1 MLRIHLLQI
10 AYNMS
15 DPQMEDFLHE
25 NSAARKFVGLALADR
40 TPDESTILQ
49 FRHLLEKHNLVKQV
63 LERVNAGITAAG
75 LVLSKGRIV
84 DASVIEAPSS
94 TKNRDHKRDPEM
106 SSGKKGNTRHFGM
119 KMHVATDDLI
129 GIVTNAVYGP
139 ANEHDIRRARELIP
153 SETEQVYGD
162 AGYVGMEKRE
172 EFQTDREAEKRSYRI
187 NLRPGVLKGRSAE
200 DLIRKIEHFKS
211 SVRCKVEHVFARVK
225 LQMSY
230 RKTRYRGIAKN
241 AHRINTMLALCN
253 LFTFDCYLKRLT
265 A

>member
-1 MLRIHLLQI
+1 
-10 AYNMS
+10 
-15 DPQMEDFLHE
+15 
-25 NSAARKFVGLALADR
+25 
-40 TPDESTILQ
+40 
-49 FRHLLEKHNLVKQV
+49 
-63 LERVNAGITAAG
+63 
-75 LVLSKGRIV
+75 
-84 DASVIEAPSS
+84 
-94 TKNRDHKRDPEM
+94 M
-106 SSGKKGNTRHFGM
+106 SSGKKGNTWHFGM
-119 KMHVATDDLI
+119 KMHVATDDII

-139 ANEHDIRRARELIP
+139 ANEHDISRARELIP

-162 AGYVGMEKRE
+162 AGYVGMGKRE
-172 EFQTDREAEKRSYRI
+172 EFQTDKEAEKRSYRI

-265 A
+265 PNCAYIVEISTKNSINCQFLDCKQPNLCVWSGFSGCSHKNWHLLRPSFIYPTDGSLAWAVSLRFSSFPG

>member
-1 MLRIHLLQI
+1 
-10 AYNMS
+10 
-15 DPQMEDFLHE
+15 
-25 NSAARKFVGLALADR
+25 
-40 TPDESTILQ
+40 
-49 FRHLLEKHNLVKQV
+49 
-63 LERVNAGITAAG
+63 
-75 LVLSKGRIV
+75 
-84 DASVIEAPSS
+84 
-94 TKNRDHKRDPEM
+94 
-106 SSGKKGNTRHFGM
+106 M
-119 KMHVATDDLI
+119 KMHVATDDII

-139 ANEHDIRRARELIP
+139 ANEHDISRARELIP

-162 AGYVGMEKRE
+162 AGYVGMGKRE
-172 EFQTDREAEKRSYRI
+172 EFQTDKEAEKRSYRI

-253 LFTFDCYLKRLT
+253 LFTFDPASRQKIT
-265 A
+265 QSPETK